1 MTWLRS
7 GFLLALG
14 LACVLALT
22 SCGVN
27 NKPGATHSSAPAGDL
42 PPGWAQLTKPG
53 FTKDYTAVAYFSRG
67 RDAALAKDDAYLAF
81 MDPRG
86 GVRLERVGPIENG
99 IVRSHG
105 RSFAFDSEK
114 DTFFVDG
121 AASTSY
127 RRPGK
132 NIGSG
137 HRAAFTTTG
146 WDVSVINIGRLEDG
160 YLTEVNSQKGDQQ
173 IRNTVRDVPGAVGFS
188 GNTVYLMSAGSSNA
202 DGTVSLHQVDVSK
215 PNSAHKLLEFR
226 PYADPAK
233 EVFDAVSDLHVKDNK
248 IWFTYYQTPI
258 SATGSFLNGKRTLRL
273 GQIDLTTKE
282 FSSTTLSQNPW
293 LLGDGPKGVVPV
305 SVAGLD
311 GYLHDGLLYTINTA
325 GEIMSINPEAA
336 TIHNIGRVGE
346 VARNSFRVLAAWHGS
361 EVTLL
366 SVDGKGGAQLATYSL
381 KDAHPA
387 STIDVPE
394 LGTWYAQNLEIIPW
408 SVATF
413 G

>member
-1 MTWLRS
+1 
-7 GFLLALG
+7 
-14 LACVLALT
+14 
-22 SCGVN
+22 
-27 NKPGATHSSAPAGDL
+27 
-42 PPGWAQLTKPG
+42 
-53 FTKDYTAVAYFSRG
+53 
-67 RDAALAKDDAYLAF
+67 
-81 MDPRG
+81 
-86 GVRLERVGPIENG
+86 
-99 IVRSHG
+99 
-105 RSFAFDSEK
+105 
-114 DTFFVDG
+114 
-121 AASTSY
+121 
-127 RRPGK
+127 
-132 NIGSG
+132 
-137 HRAAFTTTG
+137 
-146 WDVSVINIGRLEDG
+146 
-160 YLTEVNSQKGDQQ
+160 
-173 IRNTVRDVPGAVGFS
+173 
-188 GNTVYLMSAGSSNA
+188 
-202 DGTVSLHQVDVSK
+202 
-215 PNSAHKLLEFR
+215 
-226 PYADPAK
+226 
-233 EVFDAVSDLHVKDNK
+233 
-248 IWFTYYQTPI
+248 WFTYYQTPI

-325 GEIMSINPEAA
+325 GEIMSINLEAA

-381 KDAHPA
+381 KDAHPT

-394 LGTWYAQNLEIIPW
+394 LGTWYTQNLEIIPW